1 MMSRSTAFIFAHPD
15 DETFLCAS
23 LIKRLAE
30 QGEAPVLLL
39 ATRGDAGKKNGD
51 VGHLSNEELGAQRER
66 EMINAAN
73 ILGLGKV
80 EHLGYPDGKLK
91 EIEASTFTERVI
103 DFIREHRPEVVVTFP
118 EDGGNFHPDHM
129 TISKIATS
137 AVLSGRCPSVQ
148 KLYYI
153 ASNTLKENGHH
164 PSITLDTEPYWAMKA
179 EALRA
184 HASQIYA
191 IKRYFGDLES
201 FPENRRYES
210 FVLAWERGAWYPS
223 RLEQWIYDGI
233 I

>member
-1 MMSRSTAFIFAHPD
+1 MMGRTAAFIFAHPD
-15 DETFLCAS
+15 DESFLCAC
-23 LIKRLAE
+23 LIKQLAE
-30 QGEAPVLLL
+30 NGENPVLLL

-51 VGHLSNEELGAQRER
+51 VAHLTNEELGTLREQ
-66 EMINAAN
+66 EMAAAAN
-73 ILGLGKV
+73 IIGISKV

-91 EIEASTFTERVI
+91 EVEENEFVGRVV
-103 DFIREHRPEVVVTFP
+103 DFIQEHQPQVVVTFP

-153 ASNTLKENGHH
+153 ASSTLQESGHH
-164 PSITLDTEPYWAMKA
+164 PSITLDTEPYWSMKA

-184 HASQIYA
+184 HQSQIYA
-191 IKRYFGDLES
+191 IQRYFGDLES

-210 FVLAWERGAWYPS
+210 FVLAWERGAWYPA
-223 RLEQWIYDGI
+223 RLEQSIYDGI

>member
-1 MMSRSTAFIFAHPD
+1 MSRTTAFIFAHPD
-15 DETFLCAS
+15 DESFLCAC
-23 LIKRLAE
+23 LIKQLAE
-30 QGEAPVLLL
+30 QGEKPVLLL

-51 VGHLSNEELGAQRER
+51 VGHLTNEELGAQREQ
-66 EMINAAN
+66 EMMKAAS
-73 ILGLGKV
+73 ILGLSQV

-91 EIEASTFTERVI
+91 EIEEGEFIERVI
-103 DFIREHRPEVVVTFP
+103 HFILEHKPEVVVTFP

-153 ASNTLKENGHH
+153 SSNTLKENGHH
-164 PSITLDTEPYWAMKA
+164 PSIALDTEPYWSMKA
-179 EALRA
+179 EALHA
-184 HASQIYA
+184 HESQIYA
-191 IKRYFGDLES
+191 IRRYFGDLES

-210 FVLAWERGAWYPS
+210 FVLAWERGAWYPP
-223 RLEQWIYDGI
+223 RLEKSIYDGI